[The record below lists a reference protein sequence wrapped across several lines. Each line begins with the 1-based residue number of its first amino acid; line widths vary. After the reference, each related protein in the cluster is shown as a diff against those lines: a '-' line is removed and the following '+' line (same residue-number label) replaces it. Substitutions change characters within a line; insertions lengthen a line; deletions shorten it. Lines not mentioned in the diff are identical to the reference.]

1 MQREEQHPVIQQAGT
16 HSATLI
22 PVNHSDD
29 FKLERNRGLAGAQ
42 TYHLINVYKQTN
54 KQKKEFSPFSG
65 KAGNIFFFIWR
76 QENFQESL

>member
-54 KQKKEFSPFSG
+54 KQKKEFLDLGPEVWPERG
-65 KAGNIFFFIWR
+65 KVDK
-76 QENFQESL
+76 QERISW